1 VQLDWYLT
9 DSGGQYRI
17 TDVTVGGVSMKI
29 ALRNQFA
36 SWIENNG
43 GRFNALL
50 AVMRQQIA
58 QAR

>member
-1 VQLDWYLT
+1 MQIDWYLADT
-9 DSGGQYRI
+9 GGQYRM
-17 TDVTVGGVSMKI
+17 TDVTIGGMSMKV

-50 AVMRQQIA
+50 AVMRQQIT
-58 QAR
+58 QK